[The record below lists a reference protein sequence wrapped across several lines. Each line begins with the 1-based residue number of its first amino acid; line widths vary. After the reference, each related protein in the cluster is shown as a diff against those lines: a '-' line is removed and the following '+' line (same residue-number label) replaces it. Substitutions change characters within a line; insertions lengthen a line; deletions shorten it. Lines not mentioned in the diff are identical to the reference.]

1 MICRELR
8 YDGHAQ
14 TLLTTPLAAYKTLR
28 NATLVSSSHA
38 LTLQPGQRYSP
49 VLPPLTGHAIDIEM
63 TLALSPRE
71 SGTRFNAHNK
81 PSVATAVS
89 LLVLADPNATGA
101 TNASSGFQMNASSI
115 LVNISAAAAD
125 GSRKGVLGV
134 NFPAEG
140 QFGTC
145 LSPDRECLAVFICCE
160 FLW

>member
-1 MICRELR
+1 VCVCVCVCVCVLNACRMLCRELR
-8 YDGHAQ
+8 YDGRAQ
-14 TLLTTPLAAYKTLR
+14 SLLTSPLAAYKTLR

-63 TLALSPRE
+63 TLALPARATGS
-71 SGTRFNAHNK
+71 TRLSE

-89 LLVLADPNATGA
+89 LLVLAEPNATGA
-101 TNASSGFQMNASSI
+101 TNASSGFQLNASSI
-115 LVNISAAAAD
+115 LVNISGTAAD

-140 QFGTC
+140 QCGAC
-145 LSPDRECLAVFICCE
+145 VYR
-160 FLW
+160 